1 MILNEEFVVSVN
13 LLNDKNECISQVGF
27 IIWFSLILTVVTMQF
42 TSCLASQVVALT
54 LKASITTAADDK
66 FCDIFPNFRMK

>member
-13 LLNDKNECISQVGF
+13 LLNDKNECISKVVF
-27 IIWFSLILTVVTMQF
+27 IIWFSLILTVVTMQS
-42 TSCLASQVVALT
+42 TSSLASQVVALT